1 MPEQLKLRPS
11 AASRWIACPA
21 SALLS
26 KDIPPTPSGDAAMA
40 GTAIHAL
47 AETCYLLGDDP
58 MNSEG
63 HLIEG
68 VRLAKWHCEMAKQ
81 YLEHIQLIEAK
92 CNKGGVRVEEK
103 VTYVDSDNVLLRGTA
118 DLIGIGDNTLYIADL
133 KTGQGYVD
141 ADNDQL
147 KIYALG
153 AMLQQDQATQDRITE
168 VQLHIVQPRHG
179 DVRVHTM
186 TVDELYDWEVG
197 TLMPAISA
205 TTDET
210 LSPRPSEKACQYCP
224 AKLTCPAQR
233 EALAV
238 IEQQPNVTAMTK
250 DEIKAVMVRLSDE
263 QISDLLDRA
272 PIVEAFLESLRK
284 HALERMKDGGT
295 LPGWQLA
302 PKRATRKWASE
313 AAAKDA
319 LIEAGLSV
327 DKLYI
332 TEFISPAA
340 VEKLLAKEQRGMLE
354 DLTVKESSGVT
365 IARDASL
372 RQ

>member
-1 MPEQLKLRPS
+1 MTQLILRPS

-26 KDIPPTPSGDAAMA
+26 RDIPPTPSGDAAMA

-47 AETCYLLGDDP
+47 AETCYLTGDDP
-58 MNSEG
+58 MNSVG
-63 HLIEG
+63 KTIEG
-68 VRLAKWHCEMAKQ
+68 VVMAQWHCDMAQ
-81 YLEHIQLIEAK
+81 AHIDNIWEIEDQVGAG
-92 CNKGGVRVEEK
+92 NVRVEQK
-103 VTYVDSDNVLLRGTA
+103 VAYVADDEVVLRGTA
-118 DLIGIGDNTLYIADL
+118 DVIGVGQDILIIADL
-133 KTGQGYVD
+133 KTGNGYVD
-141 ADNDQL
+141 EDSEQM
-147 KIYALG
+147 KIYALS
-153 AMLQQDQATQDRITE
+153 AIRTMYLDTVRNIELQ
-168 VQLHIVQPRHG
+168 IVQPRTGATRIH
-179 DVRVHTM
+179 RM
-186 TVDELYDWEVG
+186 TRQELQQWEENV
-197 TLMPAISA
+197 LRPAI
-205 TTDET
+205 EQT
-210 LSPRPSEKACQYCP
+210 LDAQAKPRPSEKACQYCP
-224 AKLTCPAQR
+224 AKLTCPAQS
-233 EALAV
+233 EAFELVA
-238 IEQQPNVTAMTK
+238 QQEPGIVSMTK
-250 DEIKAVMVRLSDE
+250 EEIKGVMVRLSDE

-272 PIVEAFLESLRK
+272 PIVEAFVDALRK

-313 AAAKDA
+313 AKAKDA
-319 LIEAGLSV
+319 LIEAGVSV

-340 VEKLLAKEQRGMLE
+340 VEKLLAKEQKGMLE

>member
-1 MPEQLKLRPS
+1 MNQLLLRPS

-21 SALLS
+21 SVRLS
-26 KDIPPTPSGDAAMA
+26 KDIPEAPSGDAAMA

-58 MNSEG
+58 MNSIG
-63 HLIEG
+63 QTIEG

-81 YLEHIQLIEAK
+81 HLDHIHHIEANCRAGAVK
-92 CNKGGVRVEEK
+92 VEEK
-103 VTYVDSDNVLLRGTA
+103 VTYLDAPGVLLRGTA
-118 DLIGIGDNTLYIADL
+118 DVIGVGGNTLYIADL
-133 KTGQGYVD
+133 KTGSGYVD
-141 ADNDQL
+141 EDSDQL

-153 AMLQQDQATQDRITE
+153 ALLQQDEATQDQMKH

-186 TVDELYDWEVG
+186 TVEELYDWEVG

-210 LSPRPSEKACQYCP
+210 ISPRPSEKACQYCP
-224 AKLTCPAQR
+224 AKLTCPAQH
-233 EALAV
+233 ESFQLV
-238 IEQQPNVTAMTK
+238 EQQPNVTAMTK
-250 DEIKAVMVRLSDE
+250 DDIKAVMVRLSDE
-263 QISDLLDRA
+263 QISDLLNRA
-272 PIVEAFLESLRK
+272 PIVESFLESLRK

-302 PKRATRKWASE
+302 PKRATRKWADE
-313 AAAKDA
+313 NKAKDA

-340 VEKLLAKEQRGMLE
+340 VEKLLAKEQKGILE

>member
-1 MPEQLKLRPS
+1 MSEPLILRPS

-47 AETCYLLGDDP
+47 AETCYLLDDDP
-58 MNSEG
+58 MNSVG
-63 HLIEG
+63 QIIED
-68 VRLAKWHCEMAKQ
+68 VRLAKWHCEMAAE
-81 YLEHIQLIEAK
+81 YLQHIRQIEAK
-92 CNKGGVRVEEK
+92 CDKGAVRVEEK
-103 VTYVDSDNVLLRGTA
+103 VTYVDSDQVLLRGTA
-118 DLIGIGDNTLYIADL
+118 DLVGIGGKTLYIADL

-153 AMLQQDQATQDRITE
+153 AMMPLDLHDIDHVE
-168 VQLHIVQPRHG
+168 LHIVQPRHG
-179 DVRVHTM
+179 DVRVHSM
-186 TVDELYDWEVG
+186 TKQELIDWERD
-197 TLMPAISA
+197 TLMPAIKDA
-205 TTDET
+205 IDPTQK
-210 LSPRPSEKACQYCP
+210 PRPSEKACQYCP
-224 AKLTCPAQR
+224 AKLICPAQR

-238 IEQQPNVTAMTK
+238 IEAQPNVTAMNK
-250 DEIKAVMVRLSDE
+250 DQIKDVMVRLSDE

-272 PIVEAFLESLRK
+272 PIVEAFVDALRK

-340 VEKLLAKEQRGMLE
+340 VEKLLAKEQKGILE

>member
-1 MPEQLKLRPS
+1 MTQPLILRPS
-11 AASRWIACPA
+11 AASRWIACPD
-21 SALLS
+21 SVRLS

-47 AETCYLLGDDP
+47 AETCYLLGDNP

-63 HLIEG
+63 QIIEG
-68 VRLAKWHCEMAKQ
+68 VRLAKWHCEMAQ
-81 YLEHIQLIEAK
+81 QHIENIWEIEKAVGAA
-92 CNKGGVRVEEK
+92 NVRVEQK
-103 VTYVDSDNVLLRGTA
+103 VTYVDTDDVVLRGTA
-118 DLIGIGDNTLYIADL
+118 DVIGVGQDILIIADL
-133 KTGQGYVD
+133 KTGNGYVD
-141 ADNDQL
+141 EDSEQM
-147 KIYALG
+147 KIYALS
-153 AMLQQDQATQDRITE
+153 AIRTMNLDNKIKNIELQ
-168 VQLHIVQPRHG
+168 IVQPRTGATRIH
-179 DVRVHTM
+179 RM
-186 TVDELYDWEVG
+186 TAHELQQWDEQVLQ
-197 TLMPAISA
+197 PAIKQ
-205 TTDET
+205 T
-210 LSPRPSEKACQYCP
+210 LDANGKPRPSEKACQYCP
-224 AKLTCPAQR
+224 AKLICPAQR

-238 IEQQPNVTAMTK
+238 IEAQPNVVAMNK
-250 DEIKAVMVRLSDE
+250 DQIKDVMVRLSDE

-272 PIVEAFLESLRK
+272 PIVEAFVDALRK

-340 VEKLLAKEQRGMLE
+340 VEKLLAKEQKGILE

>member
-1 MPEQLKLRPS
+1 MTEQLKLRPS

-21 SALLS
+21 SVRLS
-26 KDIPPTPSGDAAMA
+26 KDIPETPSGDAAMA

-47 AETCYLLGDDP
+47 AEFCYLTGDDP
-58 MNSEG
+58 MNSIG
-63 HLIEG
+63 KNIEG
-68 VRLAKWHCEMAKQ
+68 VVMAKWHCEMAQ
-81 YLEHIQLIEAK
+81 QHLEHIHFIEAN
-92 CNKGGVRVEEK
+92 CRGGVKVEEK
-103 VTYVDSDNVLLRGTA
+103 VTYADWDNVLLRGTA
-118 DLIGIGDNTLYIADL
+118 DVVGIGSDTLYIADL
-133 KTGQGYVD
+133 KTGSGYVD
-141 ADNDQL
+141 QDSDQL

-153 AMLQQDQATQDRITE
+153 ALMQFELDDVAHI
-168 VQLHIVQPRHG
+168 QLHIVQPRHG

-186 TVDELYDWEVG
+186 TIEELRQWESKILV
-197 TLMPAISA
+197 PAINA
-205 TTDET
+205 TTDENQA
-210 LSPRPSEKACQYCP
+210 PRPSEKACQYCP
-224 AKLTCPAQR
+224 AKLTCPAQH
-233 EALAV
+233 EAFQLV
-238 IEQQPNVTAMTK
+238 EQQPNVTAMTK
-250 DEIKAVMVRLSDE
+250 DDIQAVMVRLSDE
-263 QISDLLDRA
+263 QISDLLSRA
-272 PIVEAFLESLRK
+272 PIVEAFVDALRK

-313 AAAKDA
+313 AKAKDA
-319 LIEAGLSV
+319 LVEAGVPV

-332 TEFISPAA
+332 TEFITPAA

>member
-1 MPEQLKLRPS
+1 MTQLILRPS

-21 SALLS
+21 SVRLS
-26 KDIPPTPSGDAAMA
+26 KDIPDTPSGDAAMA

-47 AETCYLLGDDP
+47 AETCYLTEDDP
-58 MNSEG
+58 MNSIG
-63 HLIEG
+63 KVVEG
-68 VRLAKWHCEMAKQ
+68 VTLAKWHCEMAWQ
-81 YLEHIQLIEAK
+81 HLDYIDELWQFGDADNIMLEKNVIYADWE
-92 CNKGGVRVEEK
+92 
-103 VTYVDSDNVLLRGTA
+103 NVLLRGTA
-118 DLIGIGDNTLYIADL
+118 DVIGVGKDVLHIVDL

-147 KIYALG
+147 KIYAL
-153 AMLQQDQATQDRITE
+153 AALMHLELENIQRIE
-168 VQLHIVQPRHG
+168 LHIVQPRHG
-179 DVRVHTM
+179 DPRNHAM
-186 TVDELYDWEVG
+186 TISELRTWEEK
-197 TLMPAISA
+197 TLIPAINAA
-205 TTDET
+205 TDPTQK
-210 LSPRPSEKACQYCP
+210 PRPSEKACQYCP

-263 QISDLLDRA
+263 QISDLLERA
-272 PIVEAFLESLRK
+272 PIVESFIESLRK

-302 PKRATRKWASE
+302 PKRATRKWADE
-313 AAAKDA
+313 NKAKDA
-319 LIEAGLSV
+319 LVEAGLSV

-354 DLTVKESSGVT
+354 DLTIKESSGVT

>member
-1 MPEQLKLRPS
+1 MSEPLILRPS

-21 SALLS
+21 SAILS

-47 AETCYLLGDDP
+47 AETCYLTEDDP
-58 MNSEG
+58 MNSIG
-63 HLIEG
+63 KVVEG
-68 VRLAKWHCEMAKQ
+68 VTLAKWHCEMAWQ
-81 YLEHIQLIEAK
+81 HLDYIDELWQFGDADNIMLEKNVIYADWE
-92 CNKGGVRVEEK
+92 
-103 VTYVDSDNVLLRGTA
+103 NVLLRGTA
-118 DLIGIGDNTLYIADL
+118 DVIGVGKDVLHIVDL

-147 KIYALG
+147 KIYAL
-153 AMLQQDQATQDRITE
+153 AALMHLELENIQRIE
-168 VQLHIVQPRHG
+168 LHIVQPRHG
-179 DVRVHTM
+179 DPRNHAM
-186 TVDELYDWEVG
+186 TISELRAWEEK
-197 TLMPAISA
+197 TLIPAINAA
-205 TTDET
+205 TDPTQKPT
-210 LSPRPSEKACQYCP
+210 PTEKACQYCP
-224 AKLTCPAQR
+224 ARLTCPAQS
-233 EALAV
+233 EAFELVA
-238 IEQQPNVTAMTK
+238 QQEPGIVSMTK
-250 DEIKAVMVRLSDE
+250 DQIKSVMVRLSDE
-263 QISDLLDRA
+263 QMSDLLDRA
-272 PIVEAFLESLRK
+272 PIVEAFVDALRK

-313 AAAKDA
+313 AKAREA
-319 LIEAGLSV
+319 LIEAGV
-327 DKLYI
+327 PVEKLLI